1 MVYHRIEVLR
11 TVPEDARV
19 PVEMSDSHV
28 GTSEHELYYHQNA
41 WIESGQ
47 T

>member
-1 MVYHRIEVLR
+1 MVYHRIEALR

-19 PVEMSDSHV
+19 PVEMSDNHV
-28 GTSEHELYYHQNA
+28 GTSGHGLYCRQNA